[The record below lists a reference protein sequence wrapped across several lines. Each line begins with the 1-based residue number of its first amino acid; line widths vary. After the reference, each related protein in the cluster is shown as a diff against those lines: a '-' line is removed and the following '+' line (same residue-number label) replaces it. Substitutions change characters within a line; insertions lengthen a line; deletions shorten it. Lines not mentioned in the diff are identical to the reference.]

1 MKLKIFEFVV
11 NRKNAVNKLTS
22 IQDLVLN
29 HMLCIFYWR
38 NEAPVNHWKKEVA
51 AFLDQIPKLK
61 GNATLSYKT
70 VFQEL
75 YGYISD
81 ILYKRIDSFII
92 GIMYK
97 ENYMLPEIDD
107 PDVNN
112 LENFLEEFYD
122 FVARKISD
130 DGYILFA
137 DTYKKINELLEKY

>member
-1 MKLKIFEFVV
+1 MKLRIFEFAV

-38 NEAPVNHWKKEVA
+38 DEKPINHWKKEVA
-51 AFLDQIPKLK
+51 SFLDQIPRLK

-70 VFQEL
+70 VYQEL

-81 ILYKRIDSFII
+81 ILYDRIQSFIV

-97 ENYMLPEIDD
+97 ENYLLPDIED
-107 PDVNN
+107 PNVNN
-112 LENFLEEFYD
+112 LKKFLDSFYD
-122 FVARKISD
+122 YISHELSTN
-130 DGYILFA
+130 GYILFA
-137 DTYKKINELLEKY
+137 DTYKKIDELLEKY